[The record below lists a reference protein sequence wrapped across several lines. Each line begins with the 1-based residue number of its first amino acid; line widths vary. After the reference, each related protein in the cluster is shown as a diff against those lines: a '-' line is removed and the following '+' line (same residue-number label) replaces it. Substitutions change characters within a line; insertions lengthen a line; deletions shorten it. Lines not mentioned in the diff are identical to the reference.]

1 MIGMRTIR
9 FAFSAVLIPLLLS
22 VCVQDVFGWSKTG
35 HSTVGQVAENHLTP
49 KARAALRKYL
59 GVPLAGIASDAD
71 AFRAYWT
78 LDLGFIPSN
87 PDDARLKWLKKFDF
101 TTPLNISPWS
111 HSITV
116 DEDFNC
122 FKTDNLDG
130 AYINN
135 AAYYVDRLAA
145 ELRDHAEEMSPFE
158 RYKAIALI
166 THLIG
171 DMHCPMHIVYLPK
184 NTVKGHINVTY
195 KGKQYILHN
204 IWDLY
209 IVNEFATSFCD
220 MTVLVDTATSE
231 EISEITKGTVYDWAS
246 DCGRKCWET
255 CNEHKE
261 GDTLPSTY
269 YYDHRDLLFSQLRN
283 GGYRL
288 AKVFNDIF
296 E

>member
-1 MIGMRTIR
+1 MKLTKV
-9 FAFSAVLIPLLLS
+9 SLLLS
-22 VCVQDVFGWSKTG
+22 LVLFLCSVAGTESFAWSKVG
-35 HSTVGQVAENHLTP
+35 HATIGQVAEDHLTP
-49 KARAALRKYL
+49 NAKAALRKYI

-78 LDLGFIPSN
+78 VDLGFIPTN
-87 PDDARLKWLKKFDF
+87 PDDARLKWLTKFDF

-116 DEDFNC
+116 DEDFVC

-135 AAYYVDRLAA
+135 AAYYVDKLSS
-145 ELRDHAEEMSPFE
+145 ELHDHADEMSPLE

-171 DMHCPMHIVYLPK
+171 DMHCPMHVVYLPK
-184 NTVKGHINVTY
+184 NTVKGHFYVTY
-195 KGKQYILHN
+195 KGKKYILHN

-220 MTVLVDTATSE
+220 MTMLVDTATKE
-231 EISEITKGTVYDWAS
+231 EISEITEGTVYDWAS
-246 DCGRKCWET
+246 DIGRKCWT
-255 CNEHKE
+255 VNNEYKE
-261 GDTLPSTY
+261 GDTLPNTY

-288 AKVFNDIF
+288 AKIFNETF